1 MALFQPQSKASR
13 QGSMS
18 KGERRR
24 YIVKE
29 VTSSPAWMGT
39 LWGVGCR
46 HLASAEALF
55 ARKVEASKVDRME
68 GSSALL
74 LIDRVEGKV
83 LRSVG
88 STDPVTTAR
97 SFGEDVPE

>member
-1 MALFQPQSKASR
+1 
-13 QGSMS
+13 MS

-29 VTSSPAWMGT
+29 VTSSPVWTGI

-46 HLASAEALF
+46 RLASAEALF
-55 ARKVEASKVDRME
+55 ARKVEASKADGME
-68 GSSALL
+68 GSSAFL

-83 LRSVG
+83 LKSVG
-88 STDPVTTAR
+88 SPDPVNHSKIVR
-97 SFGEDVPE
+97 GRRV